1 MISLGLFPDQT
12 LELRVLGD
20 IVRHQWTHHIHLQL
34 MIASIFQ
41 RRPRQR
47 PGDTATTQSLGH
59 LGVPQRNPAH
69 VVQLELEVSGL
80 AVLLEFEPAHRLL
93 FAHFTS
99 AGCSQALGVERE
111 ISTSSGVISTETS
124 ANSGV
129 LKYRSPVSG
138 SMHRIVDPCGA
149 SAHTFNAAANVPP
162 DEMPTKIPSCR
173 ARSLLQRIAS
183 AFVIRR
189 IWLTPFVSTASLTSL
204 AIKSGLHPC
213 IGCGFHAECAEAGD
227 PSGFRACATPLDSMG
242 ASYGSQTTTLFS
254 GPSLASPRATP
265 FSVPPVPNP
274 VTQ

>member
-1 MISLGLFPDQT
+1 MISLGLFPNQT
-12 LELRVLGD
+12 LEFRVLGN

-59 LGVPQRNPAH
+59 LGVPQRDPAH
-69 VVQLELEVSGL
+69 VIQLELEVSGL
-80 AVLLEFEPAHRLL
+80 AVFLEFEPAHRLL

-111 ISTSSGVISTETS
+111 ISTSSGVMSTDTS

-138 SMHRIVDPCGA
+138 SMHRTVDPWGA
-149 SAHTFNAAANVPP
+149 SAQTFNAAANVPP
-162 DEMPTKIPSCR
+162 EEMPTKIPSFR

-183 AFVIRR
+183 AFVMRR
-189 IWLTPFVSTASLTSL
+189 IWLTPFVSTTSLTSF
-204 AIKSGLHPC
+204 AMKSGLHPC
-213 IGCGFHAECAEAGD
+213 IGWGLNAGCAAEGD
-227 PSGFRACATPLDSMG
+227 PSGLGR
-242 ASYGSQTTTLFS
+242 
-254 GPSLASPRATP
+254 
-265 FSVPPVPNP
+265 
-274 VTQ
+274 